1 MAKRI
6 EDRSFVCKEVSELID
21 YQALEIGCWDTSP
34 V

>member
-6 EDRSFVCKEVSELID
+6 EDRSLVGKEVSELID
-21 YQALEIGCWDTSP
+21 YQALEIGCRDAPP